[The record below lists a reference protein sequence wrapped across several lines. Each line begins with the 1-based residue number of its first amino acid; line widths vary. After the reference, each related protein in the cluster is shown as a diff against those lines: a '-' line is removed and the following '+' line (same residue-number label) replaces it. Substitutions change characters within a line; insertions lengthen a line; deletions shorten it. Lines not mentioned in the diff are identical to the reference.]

1 MTHRYGTVCLTV
13 LFYARFKLNKYDACH
28 SGVFDHSICIKYEW
42 MCVITKS
49 ALFKYAR
56 GIALKPRF
64 A

>member
-13 LFYARFKLNKYDACH
+13 LFSARFKLHKYDACH

-49 ALFKYAR
+49 ALFK
-56 GIALKPRF
+56 
-64 A
+64 